1 MAKNRWLAFVDIDR
15 ACIDQPALLAMSNL
29 HLESRYS
36 P

>member
-1 MAKNRWLAFVDIDR
+1 MVKKSCLAFVDIDQ
-15 ACIDQPALLAMSNL
+15 AYIDQPALQEMSNL